1 MAKKT
6 SAAKEPKAKQRR
18 SYALDALRGYAILT
32 MVLSGLVPATIPAWM
47 HHAQVPPPDFKF
59 NPNLPGITWVDL
71 VFPFFLFSMGAA
83 FPMAL
88 SSRIEKGVQFWKI
101 SLGIVTRC
109 LLLLAFSIYVENT
122 QPWVLGYS
130 EVVNN
135 LLGLLAFV
143 FVFAALVRLPDSWA
157 GWKSW
162 GIKLLG
168 FAGGVALVL
177 LAKRADHAAFDWSR
191 NDCIIRILAFVCVSG
206 SFVWLCCRKSLL
218 ARLGVLG
225 VLIAF
230 RLSAAT
236 PGWVQAVNGKSYSIP
251 FFDPGMLHYLFI
263 VVPAMIVG
271 DMILAWMKSPD
282 ESIPDRKPWTTARLV
297 SIVGLMLAFF
307 GVMLVGLFTRMLW
320 QTTLAGFA
328 MCGIGWWLLS
338 KPSNGT
344 EKLLNN
350 IYNWGAYCLILG
362 LTFEPYEGG
371 IKKDCATMSYYF
383 VSAGLAIFM
392 LIAFT
397 IIIDVFRKRRWLQ
410 LLIDNGQNPMI
421 AYIGRFTL
429 VLPLLYFTRI
439 NPLMDKLFVSPWA
452 GFVHAVI
459 TTLIIALVV
468 SVFTKKRVF
477 WRT

>member
-1 MAKKT
+1 MPNIT
-6 SAAKEPKAKQRR
+6 EAAAESKLKRR

-32 MVLSGLVPATIPAWM
+32 MVLSGLLPAGLPAWM

-59 NPNLPGITWVDL
+59 NSNLPGITWVDL
-71 VFPFFLFSMGAA
+71 VFPFFLFSMGVA

-88 SSRIEKGVQFWKI
+88 SSRVDKRVPLWRI
-101 SLGIVTRC
+101 SLGIVTRS
-109 LLLLAFSIYVENT
+109 LLLVAFAIYVEDT

-135 LLGLLAFV
+135 LLAILAFV

-157 GWKSW
+157 AWKLW

-168 FAGGVALVL
+168 FAGAAAFIC
-177 LAKRADHAAFDWSR
+177 LAKRADHAAFDWNR
-191 NDCIIRILAFVCVSG
+191 NDIIILILANVCLFG

-218 ARLGVLG
+218 ARLGVMG
-225 VLIAF
+225 VLMAF
-230 RLSAAT
+230 RLAA
-236 PGWVQAVNGKSYSIP
+236 PAAGWVNWLYGQAGHVP
-251 FFDPGMLHYLFI
+251 FLGIGMAQYLFI
-263 VVPAMIVG
+263 VIPATIVG
-271 DMILAWMKSPD
+271 DMVLTWMKSP
-282 ESIPDRKPWTTARLV
+282 EEKIADRKPWTTARLV
-297 SIVGLMLAFF
+297 SITGLMLAFF
-307 GVMLVGLFTRMLW
+307 IVMLVGLYSRLLW

-338 KPSNGT
+338 NPSNST
-344 EKLLNN
+344 EKLLNG

-362 LTFEPYEGG
+362 LAFEPYEGG
-371 IKKDCATMSYYF
+371 IKKDSATMSYYF
-383 VSAGLAIFM
+383 VTAGLAIFM

-397 IIIDVFRKRRWLQ
+397 IIIDMFKKRRWLQ

-429 VLPLLYFTRI
+429 VLPLLFLTRL
-439 NPLMDKLFVSPWA
+439 NPLMDRLFVGPWV
-452 GFVHAVI
+452 GFVHSVI

-468 SVFTKKRVF
+468 SVFTKKRIF